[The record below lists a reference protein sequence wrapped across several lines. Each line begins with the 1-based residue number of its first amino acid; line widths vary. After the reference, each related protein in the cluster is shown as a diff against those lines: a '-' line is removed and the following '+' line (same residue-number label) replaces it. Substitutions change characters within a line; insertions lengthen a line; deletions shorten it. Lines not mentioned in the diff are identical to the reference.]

1 MVAWAIMGEV
11 LLSYQSLHNRDVRVL
26 LVSTYDLGRQPF
38 GLASPA
44 AWLRAE
50 GHGVT
55 TADLSREPL
64 PLEAIR
70 TADWIAFHL
79 PMHTATRMAIPQI
92 ETARE
97 LNPRAQICCYGL
109 YAPFNDEMLR
119 TLGVTHVI
127 GGEFEAA

>member
-1 MVAWAIMGEV
+1 MRLTPFSPFSIMEI
-11 LLSYQSLHNRDVRVL
+11 VRIV

-50 GHGVT
+50 GYEVT
-55 TADLSREPL
+55 TADLSRDPL
-64 PLEAIR
+64 PVEAFR
-70 TADWIAFHL
+70 LADWIAFHL

-92 ETARE
+92 QSARQ
-97 LNPRAQICCYGL
+97 LNPAAQICCYGL
-109 YAPFNDEMLR
+109 YAPVNEEMLR
-119 TLGVTHVI
+119 TLGVTQVI